1 MPVPPRLEKEINELR
16 KQWEIELY
24 EDADFVAL
32 VLKNFPV
39 GNGYSVANCDLLLKV
54 PKSYPDAGPDM
65 FWTDPRLTLANGQI
79 PQSGEAIEAFIGGQW
94 RRFSWHRSSWNPNVD
109 NMHGHVEFVRKRLRD
124 LK

>member
-16 KQWEIELY
+16 NQCAIEVY

-39 GNGYSVANCDLLLKV
+39 GNGYNVSNSDLLLKI
-54 PKSYPDAGPDM
+54 PKTYPDAGPDM

-79 PQSGEAIEAFIGGQW
+79 PQAGEVMETYMARQW
-94 RRFSWHRSSWNPNVD
+94 RRFSWHRSNWNPNVD
-109 NMHGHVEFVRKRLRD
+109 NMHGYLEFVRKRLRD